1 MPMGTV
7 YEGERIGIQHI
18 KTEVAKYLSFGPTD
32 VLLTDTWYMYY
43 CLPKVTKWAALSTS
57 TNRQRHMSCCA
68 DEFGTLDTF
77 ECVDWKWSAADV
89 EVHAVCREGLEKM
102 RDVYEQNP
110 KLGDAATLTKQ
121 LDESSQMVE
130 RLRSD
135 IGKYEVCIG
144 MVAGISL

>member
-1 MPMGTV
+1 
-7 YEGERIGIQHI
+7 
-18 KTEVAKYLSFGPTD
+18 
-32 VLLTDTWYMYY
+32 
-43 CLPKVTKWAALSTS
+43 
-57 TNRQRHMSCCA
+57 
-68 DEFGTLDTF
+68 
-77 ECVDWKWSAADV
+77 
-89 EVHAVCREGLEKM
+89 M

-135 IGKYEVCIG
+135 ISKYEVCIG